1 MRVYRDP
8 AGELQT
14 APWGGHDPQLLR
26 LLEKEPHLAQTPVGS
41 YGGAVEKAQAEDR
54 DGTELGT
61 S

>member
-8 AGELQT
+8 AGEL
-14 APWGGHDPQLLR
+14 QLLR

-41 YGGAVEKAQAEDR
+41 YGGAVENAQAEDR